1 MRERLSAIC
10 CGFIVAATG
19 AGSFETFPGEIYTA
33 PVASVGTGPHPRRGT
48 RVSVWEAKREPTSAI
63 AMHVLQP
70 DCDAGAA
77 PDQRPPSRLG
87 TPLQMERAQSG
98 LR

>member
-10 CGFIVAATG
+10 CRFNVAATG
-19 AGSFETFPGEIYTA
+19 AGEFETFPGEIYTA
-33 PVASVGTGPHPRRGT
+33 PSPRSAPARVLAEGRGFL
-48 RVSVWEAKREPTSAI
+48 WEAKREPTLAI

-87 TPLQMERAQSG
+87 TPQQMERAQSG